1 MQKGEFP
8 ALAFVAALSI
18 AFAGCCG
25 LLEGQQVPEPLN
37 VTVSEALNPE
47 YGVYAVN
54 GTGAR
59 ISAIYTGDWFYPVQ
73 KGLLPGT
80 SYGFMLLAKNGTV
93 VVPLNENFTAYALGS
108 GPAYE
113 SGVHQ
118 YHGFQPG
125 KYTILLVVISGSR
138 GTIVAKSNISTI
150 PYTSASEKTLGLVG
164 QNCSQFLPEDGL
176 YASTDSP
183 NASSLVA
190 CVRDLALANNDT
202 EICAAAYNYFSNGL
216 WIYDSCIGD
225 FAVNSNDTSLCEK
238 RYRSLDRSLCR
249 ADILGDWRECL
260 NMECDDTCFLESKER
275 KTELCIQG
283 YAISHGN
290 DTVCHQL
297 TDDQLLDQCLG
308 LTLSDVSYCNK
319 LLDNVSRESCVQEA
333 SRYPHK

>member
-25 LLEGQQVPEPLN
+25 LFESQPAPEPLN
-37 VTVSEALNPE
+37 VTISESIIHM
-47 YGVYAVN
+47 YSVYAVDKDGVQVSSIDSN
-54 GTGAR
+54 
-59 ISAIYTGDWFYPVQ
+59 SWFYPVQ
-73 KGLLPGT
+73 KGLLHGT
-80 SYGFMLLAKNGTV
+80 VYGFMLFAKNGAV
-93 VVPLNENFTAYALGS
+93 VVPLNENFTANAPGS

-118 YHGFQPG
+118 YHGLKPG
-125 KYTILLVVISGSR
+125 KYIIALVVISGSR
-138 GTIVAKSNISTI
+138 GTIVAKSNISITS
-150 PYTSASEKTLGLVG
+150 YNSASEETVSLVE
-164 QNCSQFLPEDGL
+164 QNCSQFLPENGT
-176 YASTDSP
+176 YGSTDTP
-183 NASSLVA
+183 NSLSLRW
-190 CVRDLALANNDT
+190 CMRDLAIANNDT
-202 EICAAAYNYFSNGL
+202 EICSAAYSYFSGGM
-216 WIYDSCIGD
+216 WMYDSCLGD
-225 FAVNSNDTSLCEK
+225 FVLNSNDTSLCAK
-238 RYRSLDRSLCR
+238 RYRALDRTLCR

-297 TDDQLLDQCLG
+297 TDEQLLDQCLG

-319 LLDNVSRESCVQEA
+319 LLDNVSRESCVQQA